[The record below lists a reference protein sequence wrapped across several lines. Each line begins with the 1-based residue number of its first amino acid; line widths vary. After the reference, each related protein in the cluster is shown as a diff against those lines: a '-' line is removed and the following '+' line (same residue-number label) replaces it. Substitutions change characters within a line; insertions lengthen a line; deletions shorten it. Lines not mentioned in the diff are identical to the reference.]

1 MKNFSIYF
9 LGTAVLQF
17 IVILITG
24 NLMEDRDINAASMF
38 IIVFFFPGV
47 LVSVGFGL
55 MFSIINQLRSNYY
68 FFLWVTVLLVLS
80 ISLNELIESN
90 GKVVV
95 RVILISGFLYNLI
108 IFIDKR
114 TKSKNKPVSL

>member
-24 NLMEDRDINAASMF
+24 NLMEDRDINAGSMF